1 MVVISFP
8 HAVLDGRID
17 SSCRAK
23 LATPVTDLEPLFLG
37 RWSCITR
44 LRPIV
49 ETATRPERSER
60 GPLCGLTLTRSIG
73 RSLGLLRDPGR
84 AVQVELEDTR
94 NHHDGLRL
102 ISIFKKGE
110 PERCCT
116 VNK

>member
-17 SSCRAK
+17 SSCRAE
-23 LATPVTDLEPLFLG
+23 LATPVTDLEPLSLG
-37 RWSCITR
+37 RWSRIAR

-49 ETATRPERSER
+49 ETATRPARSER
-60 GPLCGLTLTRSIG
+60 GPLCGLALTRSITG
-73 RSLGLLRDPGR
+73 SLGLRDPGR
-84 AVQVELEDTR
+84 AVQVELENTR
-94 NHHDGLRL
+94 NHNDGLRL